1 MRKRSLFSSVLGIIV
16 VAILIL
22 GGYTFFKDL
31 DGPTVDVTPNTGR
44 VSPASVLKVR
54 MKDPSGIRSI
64 SVGVRKNNVL
74 NVIYSKH
81 FDQYI
86 PEREVEVPMKDGNLR
101 EGAFE
106 LEIRATDGS
115 LAGFGQGNTR
125 TVQLPMRLDTQP
137 PRISVKTLPPNV
149 RRGGTAAVRY
159 TIDEDVSSSG
169 VLVAGYFVPGYL
181 QKDGSYICF
190 FPFPYTMTARDYKNS
205 VEITATDLAG
215 NVTKSHLTVM
225 AFERTFKSDSIEV
238 SDNFLMAVESKLRDL
253 APDATNPLECY
264 LYINNQV
271 RAANVQT
278 LREIGKDTASAML
291 WSGVFER
298 LPRSAPR
305 AGFGDHRFFSYQ
317 GKPVGESYHLG
328 FDLASVRNAEVPA
341 ANSGRVVFCG
351 NLGIYGNLIVIDHG
365 LGLMSIYSHL
375 NDQVVKVGDVV
386 QKGQLIGHT
395 GSTGLAFGDHLHFGI
410 LVGGVEVTPLEWL
423 DPKWIKDNITGRI
436 DASMTQQ

>member
-1 MRKRSLFSSVLGIIV
+1 MRKRSLFSSVLGILV
-16 VAILIL
+16 VALL
-22 GGYTFFKDL
+22 VVGGYVFFKDL
-31 DGPTVDVTPNTGR
+31 DGPVVDVTPNTGK

-54 MKDPSGIRSI
+54 MQDPSGIRSI

-81 FDQYI
+81 FDKYI
-86 PEREVEVPMKDGNLR
+86 PEREVEVPMKDANLR

-125 TVQLPMRLDTQP
+125 TIQLPMRLDTLP

-149 RRGGTAAVRY
+149 RRGGTAVVRY
-159 TIDEDVSSSG
+159 TIDEEVSSSG

-215 NVTKSHLTVM
+215 NITKSHLTVM
-225 AFERTFKSDSIEV
+225 TFERTFKSDSIEV
-238 SDNFLMAVESKLRDL
+238 TDNFLLAVESKLRDL

-271 RAANVQT
+271 RTANVQA
-278 LREIGKDTASAML
+278 LREIGRDSASAML

-365 LGLMSIYSHL
+365 LGLMSLYSHL
-375 NDQVVKVGDVV
+375 NDQLVKAGDVV
-386 QKGQLIGHT
+386 QRGQIIAHT

>member
-16 VAILIL
+16 VAILVL
-22 GGYTFFKDL
+22 GGYAFFKDL
-31 DGPTVDVTPNTGR
+31 DGPTVDVTPTTGR
-44 VSPASVLKVR
+44 VSPASALKVR
-54 MKDPSGIRSI
+54 MQDPSGIRSI

-81 FDQYI
+81 FDQYLA
-86 PEREVEVPMKDGNLR
+86 EREVEVPMKDANLR

-106 LEIRATDGS
+106 LEIRATDAS

-125 TVQLPMRLDTQP
+125 TVLLPMRLDTQP

-159 TIDEDVSSSG
+159 TVDEDVSNSG

-225 AFERTFKSDSIEV
+225 AYERTFKSDSIEI
-238 SDNFLMAVESKLRDL
+238 SDNFLLAVESKLRDL
-253 APDATNPLECY
+253 APNATNPLECY
-264 LYINNQV
+264 LHINNQV
-271 RAANVQT
+271 RAANVAN
-278 LREIGKDTASAML
+278 LREIGRDTASAML
-291 WSGVFER
+291 WSGAFER

-328 FDLASVRNAEVPA
+328 LDLASVRNAEVPA
-341 ANSGRVVFCG
+341 GNSGRVVFCG

-365 LGLMSIYSHL
+365 LGLMSLYSHL

-386 QKGQLIGHT
+386 QKGQLIAHT
-395 GSTGLAFGDHLHFGI
+395 GSTGLAFGDHLHFGV
-410 LVGGVEVTPLEWL
+410 LVGGVEVTPIEWL
-423 DPKWIKDNITGRI
+423 DPKWIRDNITGRL
-436 DASMTQQ
+436 DASMSQ